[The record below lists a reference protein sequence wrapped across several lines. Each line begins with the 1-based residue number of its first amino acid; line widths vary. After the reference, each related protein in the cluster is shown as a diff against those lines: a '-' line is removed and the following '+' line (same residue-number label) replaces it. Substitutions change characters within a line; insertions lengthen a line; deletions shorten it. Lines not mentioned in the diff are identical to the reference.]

1 MGGGA
6 TSLAN
11 AGGGGPTIE
20 ASGGI
25 ISEYSVPT
33 GEVYRAHV
41 FVGDGSF
48 VVSNVVGDGEI
59 QYLLVGGGGA
69 GGSGV
74 DSYGPPGT
82 YMRGGGGGG
91 GGFRTNIPGHPL
103 SASNPIKVT
112 TSPYPVD
119 IGQGGRFGGQPGND
133 FTLGF
138 RGSKTII
145 NHPTTPV
152 QADLSLIHI

>member
-1 MGGGA
+1 MNNNWFKKEKPFATLIGMGGGA
-6 TSLAN
+6 TGLAN

-74 DSYGPPGT
+74 DSYAFNIVKTGNGT
-82 YMRGGGGGG
+82 YDMIA
-91 GGFRTNIPGHPL
+91 NQV
-103 SASNPIKVT
+103 K
-112 TSPYPVD
+112 
-119 IGQGGRFGGQPGND
+119 
-133 FTLGF
+133 
-138 RGSKTII
+138 GS
-145 NHPTTPV
+145 
-152 QADLSLIHI
+152 